1 MEGRGREKREGR
13 KRQRGR
19 DDREIGRHRSGG
31 NKKFYLKIDKNANKN
46 IGLNSVFFFKKKKM
60 KENVFKRHKRLFGL
74 DFSKYLICQN
84 IIFLIE

>member
-46 IGLNSVFFFKKKKM
+46 IGFNSGFFF
-60 KENVFKRHKRLFGL
+60 
-74 DFSKYLICQN
+74 
-84 IIFLIE
+84 

>member
-31 NKKFYLKIDKNANKN
+31 NKNFYLKLIKMLTKILD
-46 IGLNSVFFFKKKKM
+46 LTQVFFLKKKNERKCVQ
-60 KENVFKRHKRLFGL
+60 KA
-74 DFSKYLICQN
+74 
-84 IIFLIE
+84 